1 MLKKTIKYMAVF
13 FVLALLVPISV
24 FAENRYSTV
33 QAWVPVTCPEFGGRF
48 IMETESPSPLPDV
61 TVLSV
66 EDGGTKEFEL
76 VFDEPG
82 TYTYI
87 IRQETGPR
95 KDMNYDGAVYDI
107 TVQVSDSGE
116 NELESKVLVAKRG
129 SDLKSGSAEYKNVLK
144 EIKKDDSKKDG
155 ARTGD
160 ETGIAKW
167 IVVFIAAAACLT
179 TLIIIRIRKKVSS
192 DGR

>member
-1 MLKKTIKYMAVF
+1 MLKKTIKHMAVF

-144 EIKKDDSKKDG
+144 EIKKDDSKKDE

-167 IVVFIAAAACLT
+167 IVVFIAAAVCLT
-179 TLIIIRIRKKVSS
+179 TLIIIRIRRKVSS

>member
-1 MLKKTIKYMAVF
+1 MLKKTIKHMAVF

-167 IVVFIAAAACLT
+167 IVVFIAAAVCLT
-179 TLIIIRIRKKVSS
+179 TLIIIRIRKKVSG

>member
-1 MLKKTIKYMAVF
+1 MLKKTIKHMAVF
-13 FVLALLVPISV
+13 FVLALLMPISV

-48 IMETESPSPLPDV
+48 IMETESSSPLPDV

-167 IVVFIAAAACLT
+167 IVVFIAAAVCLT